1 MRAGRLRHRVTLYT
15 VALDTGIETDV
26 ATVWAEVDV
35 ASGEKEEL
43 ESGQQTDPNTVTI
56 RYLAGVAPLMR
67 IRFGTRR
74 FEIQS
79 VTDRWGRKRE
89 LRLRV
94 KEIAA

>member
-1 MRAGRLRHRVTLYT
+1 MRAGRLRHRVTLFT
-15 VALDTGIETDV
+15 VDPATGTETDF

-35 ASGEKEEL
+35 ASGQKEEL

-74 FEIQS
+74 FEVQT
-79 VTDRWGRKRE
+79 VTDWWGRKRE